1 MRERLRRKCLRL
13 AVFTTRAWTSSHSR
27 MRLARRRSRDVV
39 IARERPWPRIVPVA
53 SLPKAG
59 GTWLAELLAEV
70 PGYAGRRYRDA
81 DRCTLEHDVCAGV
94 FESLPSD
101 RLSVIKLHTRPS
113 PANVEL
119 FERLGLKAVVLH
131 RDLRDQCVSRMYHV
145 LADPFHRHNGLYTEL
160 PPEEALSHSIA
171 LTLDEYVPWVAGWR
185 ELTKRSGLFLELRYE
200 DLRAAPAE
208 TLGRVLRF
216 FEIDL
221 AAGTPE
227 AIVERVSSRTRFS
240 LSPRTLATG
249 ATARRGVVGEWR
261 NHFGP
266 QHVAQFRAGM
276 RDFSGASGSGAGADT
291 PRHRSARSRSAPR
304 SRA

>member
-1 MRERLRRKCLRL
+1 
-13 AVFTTRAWTSSHSR
+13 
-27 MRLARRRSRDVV
+27 MRLARRRSRDIA
-39 IARERPWPRIVPVA
+39 IAREHRWPRVVPIA

-70 PGYAGRRYRDA
+70 PGYACRPYRDA
-81 DRCTLEHDVCAGV
+81 DGCTFEHDICAGV

-101 RLSVIKLHTRPS
+101 RLSVIKLHTRPL
-113 PANVEL
+113 PENVAL

-145 LADPFHRHNGLYTEL
+145 LADPHHRHHALYTEL
-160 PPEEALSHSIA
+160 PAPHALSHSIG

-185 ELTKRSGLFLELRYE
+185 ELTERSDRFLGLRYE

-208 TLGRVLRF
+208 TLARILGF

-221 AAGTPE
+221 PAGTPE
-227 AIVERVSSRTRFS
+227 AIVDRVRTRTRFS

-249 ATARRGVVGEWR
+249 ATARRGVVGDWR
-261 NHFGP
+261 SHFGP
-266 QHVAQFRAGM
+266 QHVAQFHAGM
-276 RDFSGASGSGAGADT
+276 REFSGVSASAAAAGT
-291 PRHRSARSRSAPR
+291 PRSRSGPPRSAPR